1 MKIEF
6 AVQMTCESC
15 VEKVQKALS
24 GLDGISKLDVDL
36 QSNTVMVDT
45 DLPQSLIKD
54 KIEAT
59 GMRAVLRGYGQ
70 LGAAVAMLGGN
81 TGFSSGNIK
90 EDDRHCIVDGEIDA
104 PRDTPLSV
112 SIYECG
118 DISNNCANL
127 GDKLVAILDHQNI
140 APNKETGSI
149 LDKLIGKNNSNGKET
164 PNILDKLIGTNNS
177 NGKLTKNASGQ
188 TVINNEQSDTCC
200 SRTNKS
206 ENSRNSNLLAGNGG
220 PLNTVN
226 GIGANAESTR
236 ENGSQSNA
244 LNGASIQAPPSTLT
258 ERKSVHG
265 PISDQSSTQAPPT
278 SCGPMSDKS
287 STQAPPTSSVGP
299 MSDENSQAP
308 PTSLILKTRSPIDIS
323 GIVGRSLVIED
334 GANNRLACAVI
345 ARSAGVTENKKVI
358 CACDGVTI
366 WEERERPLAG
376 PGRRGK

>member
-90 EDDRHCIVDGEIDA
+90 GVIRFVQEDDRHCIVDGEIDA

-149 LDKLIGKNNSNGKET
+149 LYKLIGKNDSNGKET
-164 PNILDKLIGTNNS
+164 ANILDKFIGTNNS

-188 TVINNEQSDTCC
+188 TVINNERSDTCC

-220 PLNTVN
+220 PFNTVN
-226 GIGANAESTR
+226 RIGANAESTR

-265 PISDQSSTQAPPT
+265 PISDQSSTQT
-278 SCGPMSDKS
+278 
-287 STQAPPTSSVGP
+287 PPTSSVGP